1 MTISSDTP
9 KKRIPQSYSVKSIY
23 GKSLD
28 SEISQIRQRNT
39 QSVRL
44 AFKSL
49 PKARVRTPEH
59 GISFV
64 DMDPE
69 LVTFDG
75 ASDPTIP
82 QNWTSRKKF
91 FTVIVASLYVGVEPL
106 MSAAFPQ
113 STSFSIATSGSSVF
127 FLLMMKIVPRLIGL
141 AIVGPLSDHFGR
153 KVLLNA
159 SVSLLIGF
167 SALSHI
173 YSDQLSLFSL
183 ASLSFLSTLGASSP
197 LSVGSLVLN
206 DVFSPSFVGVGLLV
220 YLCGPVTFYFGSPVA
235 VNLMRRSPTAHLP
248 AIFCI
253 AMVMLFAL
261 VPESSPAVILH
272 QKATVLRQV
281 TGNEHLHTLYDITR
295 EPISIQLE
303 RHFGKTFA
311 MAGSHPFLYFSVLI
325 GALLFGVIAALW
337 AFWWA

>member
-9 KKRIPQSYSVKSIY
+9 EKRIPPSYTVESIY
-23 GKSLD
+23 GKIPD
-28 SEISQIRQRNT
+28 SEVSQIRQRNI

-49 PKARVRTPEH
+49 PKTRARTPEH
-59 GISFV
+59 GLSFV

-75 ASDPTIP
+75 ASDLSSP
-82 QNWTSRKKF
+82 QNWPSRKKF

-113 STSFSIATSGSSVF
+113 STSFSIAKGGSGVF
-127 FLLMMKIVPRLIGL
+127 ILLLMKIIPRLIGL
-141 AIVGPLSDHFGR
+141 AIVGPLSDYFGR

-167 SALSHI
+167 SVLSHV
-173 YSDQLSLFSL
+173 YFDRLSFFSL

-197 LSVGSLVLN
+197 LSVGSLILN

-220 YLCGPVTFYFGSPVA
+220 YLCGPVTFYFGSPVV
-235 VNLMRRSPTAHLP
+235 VNLMRRAPTAYLP
-248 AIFCI
+248 ASFCVT
-253 AMVMLFAL
+253 MVTLFVQ

-272 QKATVLRQV
+272 QKASMLRQV
-281 TGNEHLHTLYDITR
+281 TGNEHLHTFYDIAR
-295 EPISIQLE
+295 KPISVQLE

-311 MAGSHPFLYFSVLI
+311 IVGSHPFLYFTMLI

-337 AFWWA
+337 AVWWA